1 MSADYNNAFTAA
13 HPGGNQD
20 KLMEDTDKSGDHVR
34 SELWRLPD
42 ATE

>member
-13 HPGGNQD
+13 HPGGNTV
-20 KLMEDTDKSGDHVR
+20 KLMEDTDISVDLVR